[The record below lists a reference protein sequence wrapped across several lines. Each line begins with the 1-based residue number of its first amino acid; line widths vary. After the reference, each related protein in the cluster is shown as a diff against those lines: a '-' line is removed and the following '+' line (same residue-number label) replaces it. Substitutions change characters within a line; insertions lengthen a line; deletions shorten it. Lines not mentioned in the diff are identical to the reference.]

1 MILAR
6 FVLEKGYPTVILF
19 KAGGNESK
27 AYDGSLDDGAD
38 FVSMMQF
45 VNLNTGR
52 GPPKVK
58 VYNTV
63 FIDNKMIVK

>member
-6 FVLEKGYPTVILF
+6 FVLEKGYPTLILF
-19 KAGGNESK
+19 KAGGNERK
-27 AYDGSLDDGAD
+27 AYDGSLDYGAD
-38 FVSMMQF
+38 FISMMQF

-52 GPPKVK
+52 GPPNVK

-63 FIDNKMIVK
+63 FTDNKIMLV